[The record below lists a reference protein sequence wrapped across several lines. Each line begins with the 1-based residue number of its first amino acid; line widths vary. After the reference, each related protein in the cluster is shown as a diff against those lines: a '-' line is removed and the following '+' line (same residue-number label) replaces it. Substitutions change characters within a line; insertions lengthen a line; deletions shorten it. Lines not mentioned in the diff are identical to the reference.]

1 MIFANHAHLYPR
13 ELREEGAKDALL
25 RLLDDCGIDK
35 AVAFAPFSHRFRE
48 SALYHDVNV
57 NEWLAKEIAGEERLV
72 GFGTVDVLEG
82 AEPIADQVQR
92 IFELGLRG
100 IKIHPAA
107 QEFAIDSE
115 TAFEIYDHAQRLGLF
130 LSFHTGLHWHRIRDY
145 RMLLFDEVA
154 WNFPDL
160 RFSME
165 HVGGYS
171 FFREALLVMCNNNR
185 DNPRVFAG
193 LTSVEPAE
201 NGMRGPWSLSDEE
214 IETLIFQTGDAQ
226 TIFGLDFPFKK
237 ADYVRRAMAR
247 IRGLR
252 ISDEAKENILG
263 KTLEKQLFHTEA
275 TT

>member
-1 MIFANHAHLYPR
+1 MIFANHAHLYPK
-13 ELREEGAKDALL
+13 ELREDGAKDALM

-57 NEWLAKEIAGEERLV
+57 NEWLAREIAGEDRLV

-82 AEPIADQVQR
+82 AAPIADQVQQ

-107 QEFAIDSE
+107 QEFAVDSE
-115 TAFEIYDHAQRLGLF
+115 TAYRIYEKAQQLGLF

-145 RMLLFDEVA
+145 HVLLFDEIA
-154 WNFPDL
+154 WDFPKL

-171 FFREALLVMCNNNR
+171 FFREALLVMCNSSR
-185 DNPRVFAG
+185 DNPNVLAG
-193 LTSVEPAE
+193 LTSVEPE
-201 NGMRGPWSLSDEE
+201 KNGMPGPWSLSDAE
-214 IETLIFQTGDAQ
+214 IETLIHQTGDER

-237 ADYVRRAMAR
+237 ADYVKSAMAR
-247 IRGLR
+247 IRSLR
-252 ISDEAKENILG
+252 ISDAAKENILG
-263 KTLEKQLFHTEA
+263 RTLEKQLYKAEA
-275 TT
+275 TL

>member
-13 ELREEGAKDALL
+13 ELREEGTKDALV
-25 RLLDDCGIDK
+25 RLLDDCEIDK

-57 NEWLAKEIAGEERLV
+57 NEWLAREIAGEDRLV

-82 AEPIADQVQR
+82 AAPIADQVQQ

-107 QEFAIDSE
+107 QEFAVDSE
-115 TAFEIYDHAQRLGLF
+115 TAYQIYDKAQQLGLF
-130 LSFHTGLHWHRIRDY
+130 LSFHTGLHWYRIRDY
-145 RMLLFDEVA
+145 HVLLFDEIA
-154 WNFPDL
+154 WDFPNL

-171 FFREALLVMCNNNR
+171 FFREALLVLCNSSR
-185 DNPRVFAG
+185 DNPNVLAG
-193 LTSVEPAE
+193 LTSVEPE
-201 NGMRGPWSLSDEE
+201 QGGMLGPWSLSDEQ
-214 IETLIFQTGDAQ
+214 IETLVFQTGNDR

-237 ADYVRRAMAR
+237 ADYIRRAMAR
-247 IRGLR
+247 IRALR
-252 ISDEAKENILG
+252 IPDEAKDNILG
-263 KTLEKQLFHTEA
+263 NTLAKQLLQTEA
-275 TT
+275 

>member
-1 MIFANHAHLYPR
+1 MIFANHAHLYPPQ
-13 ELREEGAKDALL
+13 LREDGSKDALL
-25 RLLDDCGIDK
+25 RLLDDCEIDK

-48 SALYHDVNV
+48 SALFHDVNQ
-57 NEWLAKEIAGEERLV
+57 NEWLAKEIAGDDRLV

-107 QEFAIDSE
+107 QEFAVDSE
-115 TAFEIYDHAQRLGLF
+115 TAFEIYEKAQQLGLF

-145 RMLLFDEVA
+145 RMLLFDEIA
-154 WNFPDL
+154 WNFPGL

-171 FFREALLVMCNNNR
+171 FFREALLVLCNSSR
-185 DNPRVFAG
+185 NPTPMFAG
-193 LTSVEPAE
+193 LTSVEPEE

-214 IETLIFQTGDAQ
+214 IETLVFQTGDER
-226 TIFGLDFPFKK
+226 TIFGLDFPFKN
-237 ADYVRRAMAR
+237 ADYIRRAMAR
-247 IRGLR
+247 IRRLR
-252 ISDEAKENILG
+252 ISDAAKENILG
-263 KTLEKQLFHTEA
+263 KTLEKQLL
-275 TT
+275 

>member
-1 MIFANHAHLYPR
+1 MIFANHAHLYPH
-13 ELREEGAKDALL
+13 ELREEGTKDALL

-48 SALYHDVNV
+48 SALYQDVNV
-57 NEWLAKEIAGEERLV
+57 NEWLAREIAGEDRLV

-107 QEFAIDSE
+107 QEIAVDSE
-115 TAFEIYDHAQRLGLF
+115 KAFQIYDKAQQLGLF

-145 RMLLFDEVA
+145 QMLLFDEIA
-154 WNFPDL
+154 YHFPDL
-160 RFSME
+160 YFSME

-171 FFREALLVMCNNNR
+171 FFREAMLVLCNNSR
-185 DNPRVFAG
+185 NPHIFAG

-201 NGMRGPWSLSDEE
+201 NGMLGPWSLSDAE
-214 IETLIFQTGDAQ
+214 IETLVFQTGDER

-237 ADYVRRAMAR
+237 ADYIRRAMAR
-247 IRGLR
+247 IRSLH
-252 ISDEAKENILG
+252 ISDAAKENILG
-263 KTLEKQLFHTEA
+263 KTLERQLFSTEA
-275 TT
+275 

>member
-13 ELREEGAKDALL
+13 ELREEGTKDALMQ
-25 RLLDDCGIDK
+25 LLDDCGIDK

-48 SALYHDVNV
+48 SALYADVNV
-57 NEWLAKEIAGEERLV
+57 NEWLAREIASEDRLV
-72 GFGTVDVLEG
+72 GFGTVDVLPG

-107 QEFAIDSE
+107 QEFAVDSE
-115 TAFEIYDHAQRLGLF
+115 TAFAVYEKAQQLGLF

-145 RMLLFDEVA
+145 HMLLFDEIA
-154 WNFPDL
+154 YHFPDL
-160 RFSME
+160 YFSIE

-171 FFREALLVMCNNNR
+171 FFREALLVLCNNSR
-185 DNPRVFAG
+185 NPHIFAG
-193 LTSVEPAE
+193 LTSVEPDE
-201 NGMRGPWSLSDEE
+201 SGMLGPWSLSDAE
-214 IETLIFQTGDAQ
+214 IETLIFQTGDER

-237 ADYVRRAMAR
+237 ADYIRRAMAR
-247 IRGLR
+247 IRSLH
-252 ISDEAKENILG
+252 ISDAAKENILG

-275 TT
+275 AQ

>member
-25 RLLDDCGIDK
+25 RLLDACEIDK
-35 AVAFAPFSHRFRE
+35 SVAFAPFSHRFRE

-57 NEWLAKEIAGEERLV
+57 NEWLAREIAGEDRLV

-82 AEPIADQVQR
+82 AAPIEDQVQQ

-107 QEFAIDSE
+107 QEFAVDSE
-115 TAFEIYDHAQRLGLF
+115 TAFRIYDKAQQLGLF

-145 RMLLFDEVA
+145 HMLLFDEITY
-154 WNFPDL
+154 NFPDL
-160 RFSME
+160 YFSME

-171 FFREALLVMCNNNR
+171 FFREALLVLCNNSR
-185 DNPRVFAG
+185 NPHTFAG
-193 LTSVEPAE
+193 LTSVEPEA
-201 NGMRGPWSLSDEE
+201 NGMLGPWSLSDAE
-214 IETLIFQTGDAQ
+214 IETLIHQTGDDR

-237 ADYVRRAMAR
+237 ADCIQSAMAR
-247 IRGLR
+247 IRSLR
-252 ISDEAKENILG
+252 ISDAAKENILG
-263 KTLEKQLFHTEA
+263 KTLEKQLFR
-275 TT
+275 